1 MKTEIIQKYD
11 KGVPRYTSYPTAHLF
26 KPDFEASTY
35 TDWLQAIPKEMPLS
49 LYSHIPYCDSLCWF
63 CGCHTKIT
71 QKYKPIKEYMGSLQ
85 KEILM
90 TADVTG
96 RGRSV
101 NHMHFGGGSPTI
113 LVPED
118 VKELFQTFH
127 EAFTFTDDAE
137 IAVEIDPRDISQEA
151 IRAWAQGGVNR
162 ASLGVQDIQDKVQ
175 RAINRIQP
183 IEQTAKV
190 ANWLHEEGVHGINM
204 DLMYGLPYQ
213 TVESVLETIR
223 QVMTM
228 DPERIALFG
237 YAHIPS
243 LKPHQRLI
251 PEEVLPDF
259 NERFEQQEAAAEL
272 LQSYGFVRI
281 GLDHFAK
288 PDDPMAIAFMNG
300 TLRRNFQGYTT
311 DKADAMIGFGASSIG
326 ALPSGFVQNI
336 VAIRNYRAAIDSG
349 NFAYMAAQ
357 SKTTGIFIPPFRRSL
372 SRNSRGEFDDILSKL
387 QNNYNELDKAILIV
401 PSGVL
406 SSQTSFNIEA
416 RKQIVSSDALEYVI
430 GFPNGMFEGTAINV
444 SMLIFD
450 FTNRNSQ
457 IFFFDATNLLKED
470 VEVVDVIETINN
482 KKNVADVS
490 RMLIH
495 EDIINFNLNPKQY
508 VIDIDNIEGDAHD
521 QTFFVTCRVEGM
533 THTTHGVG
541 RSRRRAEQQAADA
554 NLAGLIATLQGNV
567 SSLKSMQV

>member
-26 KPDFEASTY
+26 KPDFEDSTY
-35 TDWLQAIPKEMPLS
+35 VDWLQAIPKEMPLS

-90 TADVTG
+90 TATAMG
-96 RGRSV
+96 RGRPV

-113 LVPED
+113 LEPED
-118 VKELFQTFH
+118 VKELFQTFND
-127 EAFTFTDDAE
+127 AFSFTGDAE

-162 ASLGVQDIQDKVQ
+162 ASLGVQDVQDKVQ

-190 ANWLHEEGVHGINM
+190 AKWLHEEGVHGINM

-228 DPERIALFG
+228 APERIALFG

-288 PDDPMAIAFMNG
+288 PDDPMAVAFKNG

-349 NFAYMAAQ
+349 NFAVAKSIPFKGQDKLRAAIIEQLMCYHEVDLNDICDSFQ
-357 SKTTGIFIPPFRRSL
+357 SSID
-372 SRNSRGEFDDILSKL
+372 EFDYEI
-387 QNNYNELDKAILIV
+387 
-401 PSGVL
+401 
-406 SSQTSFNIEA
+406 
-416 RKQIVSSDALEYVI
+416 
-430 GFPNGMFEGTAINV
+430 
-444 SMLIFD
+444 
-450 FTNRNSQ
+450 
-457 IFFFDATNLLKED
+457 
-470 VEVVDVIETINN
+470 
-482 KKNVADVS
+482 
-490 RMLIH
+490 
-495 EDIINFNLNPKQY
+495 
-508 VIDIDNIEGDAHD
+508 
-521 QTFFVTCRVEGM
+521 
-533 THTTHGVG
+533 
-541 RSRRRAEQQAADA
+541 RA
-554 NLAGLIATLQGNV
+554 
-567 SSLKSMQV
+567 LKSFIDDKVARYQGGVISVEHDARALVRSVCALFDEYHGSREMTYSQAV